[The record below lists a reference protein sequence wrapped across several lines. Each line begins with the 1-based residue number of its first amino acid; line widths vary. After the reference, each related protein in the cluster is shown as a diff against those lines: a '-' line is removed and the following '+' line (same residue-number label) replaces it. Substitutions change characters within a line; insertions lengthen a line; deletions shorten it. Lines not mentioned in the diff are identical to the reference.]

1 MYRILLSLF
10 VSAFI
15 TLSLGSGPGHAQ
27 ESQWNVSLVEVQER
41 SATTP
46 VTLDVHQENWTP
58 NPQNFALEVD
68 NIDVSALVEI
78 EETKISYR
86 PAEPLNAGLH
96 AVRIYEITSEGDYV
110 ERGFWQF
117 VVNDTENG
125 AVAGSGEAG
134 ESGSGTHVEAS
145 MDNSIEISQRLFDKN
160 ITASVSD
167 DTSISG
173 AGSGNLN
180 ISNGNWSLTAS
191 GNYFIESEESISV
204 TGNEFDL
211 GEYSINLQYSGTT
224 ISSGATLG
232 HQDIG
237 VESLAMSSF
246 NRRGLSVNV
255 GGADDRWKVTGF
267 SLSSDS
273 LAGGDDF
280 TGQKEDSGY
289 VAGGAVMGRPIW
301 DEDAKIELTGL
312 YFTSQGGELD
322 FGSSGGLVTDT
333 APKGEG
339 AAIIADSYW
348 MQDRIR
354 VRGEYAY
361 SNMDLDGDESLGKDG
376 ADANAV
382 DLSYVAIQDDGQSE
396 TPVSLTVGGRWE
408 KVDTFYYSLGNQG
421 LAVDRNAFSA
431 FANMYVGA
439 FSLNTYA
446 GYETNNTADLQD
458 VATDQ
463 VISAGFDGSYTF
475 TIERENPED
484 RAWLGTP
491 FFGFGASL
499 FDADRKDT
507 PTGFLGDDTNNS
519 TLNYYINFGSS
530 YERWNWQ
537 VGYNRRE
544 FDDDTNVSSDTADET
559 IDLSAYWT
567 VSDSLN
573 LSAGTSLNHFAQK
586 ADGERSYN
594 VSGNLGVQATLIPD
608 TLTTNLSYNM
618 NLSSG
623 SGDSPDKHILSGE
636 MEWTFISPE
645 VNKPGVALAFRGAM
659 EKDDGNSD
667 NSLDDTK
674 YEGFLVL
681 RVKAPVAY

>member
-1 MYRILLSLF
+1 MYRNLLSLI
-10 VSAFI
+10 VSVFI
-15 TLSLGSGPGHAQ
+15 ALNLGSGPAHAQ
-27 ESQWNVSLVEVQER
+27 ESQWKTSLIEVEDR
-41 SATTP
+41 TATTP
-46 VTLDVHQENWTP
+46 IVLNVLEESWSP

-68 NIDVSALVEI
+68 NIDVSSLVEI
-78 EETKISYR
+78 EETQISYT
-86 PAEPLNAGLH
+86 PAEPLNAGIH

-117 VVNDTENG
+117 IVNSGGG
-125 AVAGSGEAG
+125 AVAGGGEGSDGSGE
-134 ESGSGTHVEAS
+134 THVEAS

-160 ITASVSD
+160 ISSSVSD
-167 DTSISG
+167 DTFVSG

-180 ISNGNWSLTAS
+180 IANGNWSLTAS
-191 GNYFIESEESISV
+191 GNYFIESEDRVSV

-211 GEYSINLQYSGTT
+211 GEYSIAFQHNGST

-237 VESLAMSSF
+237 VESLAMTSF
-246 NRRGLSVNV
+246 NRRGVSLNI
-255 GGADDRWKVTGF
+255 GGATERWKVTGF

-273 LAGGDDF
+273 LAGGDDI
-280 TGQKEDSGY
+280 TGQKEESGY
-289 VAGGAVMGRPIW
+289 VAGGAAMGRPLW
-301 DEDAKIELTGL
+301 DENAKIELTGL

-322 FGSSGGLVTDT
+322 FGSSGGLVTST

-339 AAIIADSYW
+339 AAVIADSYW
-348 MQDRIR
+348 WQDRIR

-382 DLSYVAIQDDGQSE
+382 DLSYVAIRDDGQSE
-396 TPVSLTVGGRWE
+396 TPVSLTIGGRWE
-408 KVDTFYYSLGNQG
+408 KVDTFYYSLANQG

-439 FSLNTYA
+439 FSLNAYS
-446 GYETNNTADLQD
+446 GYESNNTADLQD
-458 VATDQ
+458 VATDE
-463 VISAGFDGSYTF
+463 VISAGFDGNYTF
-475 TIERENPED
+475 TINREEPD
-484 RAWLGTP
+484 DLAWLGTP
-491 FFGFGASL
+491 FFGFGASI
-499 FDADRKDT
+499 FDADRKKT
-507 PTGFLGDDTNNS
+507 PVGFLGDGTDNT

-537 VGYNRRE
+537 LGYNRRE
-544 FDDDTNVSSDTADET
+544 FDDDTDVSSDTADET

-573 LSAGTSLNHFAQK
+573 LSAGTSLNRFEQK

-594 VSGNLGVQATLIPD
+594 VSGNLGLQAILIPD
-608 TLTTNLSYNM
+608 TLTTNISYNM

-681 RVKAPVAY
+681 RIKAPVAY